1 MVGKPANSKNCDH
14 NDKHLHNL
22 KKNKEFV
29 KFWNF
34 LRQIWLH
41 CISWWVLWR
50 GDGMK
55 KKQKKGGKNLRT
67 KIRFGKVW
75 YNAFHCAKVVF
86 YTNGLSLSSRFD
98 SSTVLWSFEDQ
109 SWKIGTFTKGTFKKK
124 KKREEKRKKK
134 EKNYLFLILIVSSQ
148 SFWFLSYN
156 SGPPQMY
163 SHSSITNTHKYQR
176 SNVSD

>member
-14 NDKHLHNL
+14 NDKHFHNL

-86 YTNGLSLSSRFD
+86 YTNGLSLFKIWFFNSF
-98 SSTVLWSFEDQ
+98 LSFEDQ
-109 SWKIGTFTKGTFKKK
+109 SWKIGTFK
-124 KKREEKRKKK
+124 KKRGKKK
-134 EKNYLFLILIVSSQ
+134 WKKLPFSYFDSFFSEFLIPL
-148 SFWFLSYN
+148 L
-156 SGPPQMY
+156 
-163 SHSSITNTHKYQR
+163 
-176 SNVSD
+176 